1 MSRFPHKTLIFC
13 LYIASLADN
22 ERGVKTMTQDLTAPA
37 WTAGR
42 NLRNTVQLAT
52 QGLLIALALGAVIA
66 TALSAFGVIPWL
78 SLNLISA
85 SGESLHVGIWIQSLG
100 AALLVGL
107 CAFLPGVHHIQRLER
122 SHRDFKLSMDD
133 VAKAYKMSHAA
144 DRNGAF
150 ALSSEFE
157 DMRDRLD
164 VMRRHPELGHL
175 EPEILELAAQMSH
188 MTRDLALVYSESKV
202 ARAKDFLRQRQEE
215 LDTFNE
221 NLSLALTVTQ
231 DLQRWQNDVEASELE
246 ANRQMDRLEKD
257 LKEILPQLGYEMDED
272 RIDEVDLDEAKSN
285 DGKVVPLSSGSAAKA
300 STAALNGPDM
310 QGNGHERPN

>member
-1 MSRFPHKTLIFC
+1 M
-13 LYIASLADN
+13 
-22 ERGVKTMTQDLTAPA
+22 MTQEQTAPT

-42 NLRNTVQLAT
+42 NIRNMVQLAT
-52 QGLLIALALGAVIA
+52 QGLLIALAAAACIA
-66 TALSAFGVIPWL
+66 TLLSLVGVMPWM
-78 SLNLISA
+78 SLNLVTD
-85 SGESLHVGIWIQSLG
+85 SGDSIHVGVWVQSLG
-100 AALLVGL
+100 TAVLLGL

-133 VAKAYKMSHAA
+133 VAKAYQISHAA

-150 ALSSEFE
+150 ALSTEFE

-164 VMRRHPELGHL
+164 NMRRHPDLGHL

-188 MTRDLALVYSESKV
+188 MTRDLALVYSETKV
-202 ARAKDFLRQRQEE
+202 ARAKEFLRHRQQE

-272 RIDEVDLDEAKSN
+272 RAEAAELN
-285 DGKVVPLSSGSAAKA
+285 DGKVVALSSGGAAKA
-300 STAALNGPDM
+300 SKSTLNETEISP
-310 QGNGHERPN
+310 QGLERPN

>member
-1 MSRFPHKTLIFC
+1 M
-13 LYIASLADN
+13 
-22 ERGVKTMTQDLTAPA
+22 MTQEQTAPT

-42 NLRNTVQLAT
+42 NIRNMVQLAT
-52 QGLLIALALGAVIA
+52 QGLLIALAAAACIA
-66 TALSAFGVIPWL
+66 TLLSLVGVMPWM
-78 SLNLISA
+78 SLNLVAA
-85 SGESLHVGIWIQSLG
+85 SGDSIHVGVWVQSLG
-100 AALLVGL
+100 TAVLLGL

-133 VAKAYKMSHAA
+133 VAKAYQISHAA

-150 ALSSEFE
+150 ALSTEFE

-164 VMRRHPELGHL
+164 NMRRHPDLGHL

-188 MTRDLALVYSESKV
+188 MTRDLALVYSETKV
-202 ARAKDFLRQRQEE
+202 TRAKEFLRHRQQE

-272 RIDEVDLDEAKSN
+272 RAEAAELN
-285 DGKVVPLSSGSAAKA
+285 DGKVVALSSGGSAKA
-300 STAALNGPDM
+300 SKSTLNETEISP
-310 QGNGHERPN
+310 QGLERPN

>member
-1 MSRFPHKTLIFC
+1 M
-13 LYIASLADN
+13 
-22 ERGVKTMTQDLTAPA
+22 MTQEQTAPT

-42 NLRNTVQLAT
+42 NIRNMVQLAT
-52 QGLLIALALGAVIA
+52 QGLLIALAAAACIA
-66 TALSAFGVIPWL
+66 TLLSLVGVMPWM
-78 SLNLISA
+78 SLNLVTD
-85 SGESLHVGIWIQSLG
+85 SGDSIHVGVWVQSLG
-100 AALLVGL
+100 TAVLLGL

-133 VAKAYKMSHAA
+133 VAKAYQISHAA

-150 ALSSEFE
+150 ALSTEFE

-164 VMRRHPELGHL
+164 NMRRHPDLGHL

-188 MTRDLALVYSESKV
+188 MTRDLALVYSETKV
-202 ARAKDFLRQRQEE
+202 TRAKEFLRHRQQE

-231 DLQRWQNDVEASELE
+231 DLQRWQKDVEASELE

-272 RIDEVDLDEAKSN
+272 RAEAAELN
-285 DGKVVPLSSGSAAKA
+285 DGKVVALSSGGAAKA
-300 STAALNGPDM
+300 SKSTLNETEISP
-310 QGNGHERPN
+310 QGLERPN

>member
-1 MSRFPHKTLIFC
+1 MMI
-13 LYIASLADN
+13 
-22 ERGVKTMTQDLTAPA
+22 QDQTAPA

-42 NLRNTVQLAT
+42 NLRNIVQLAT
-52 QGLLIALALGAVIA
+52 QGLLIALALTATIA
-66 TALSAFGVIPWL
+66 TVLSFLGVIPWL

-85 SGESLHVGIWIQSLG
+85 SDESLAIGIWVQSLG
-100 AALLVGL
+100 TALLIGL

-133 VAKAYKMSHAA
+133 VARAYQISHAE
-144 DRNGAF
+144 DRSGVF

-164 VMRRHPELGHL
+164 RMRKHPDLGHL

-188 MTRDLALVYSESKV
+188 MTRDLALVYSEPKV
-202 ARAKDFLRQRQEE
+202 ARAKEFLRHRQEE
-215 LDTFNE
+215 LDRFNE

-231 DLQRWQNDVEASELE
+231 ELQRWQNDVEASELE

-272 RIDEVDLDEAKSN
+272 RRDDSDLVEAKVD
-285 DGKVVPLSSGSAAKA
+285 DGKVVPLSSGSAAKSLTEA
-300 STAALNGPDM
+300 DR
-310 QGNGHERPN
+310 QGSGFERPN

>member
-1 MSRFPHKTLIFC
+1 M
-13 LYIASLADN
+13 
-22 ERGVKTMTQDLTAPA
+22 MTQEQTAPT

-42 NLRNTVQLAT
+42 NIRNMVQLAT
-52 QGLLIALALGAVIA
+52 QGLLIALAAAACIA
-66 TALSAFGVIPWL
+66 TLLSLVGVMPWM
-78 SLNLISA
+78 SLNLVTD
-85 SGESLHVGIWIQSLG
+85 SGDSIHVGVWVQSLG
-100 AALLVGL
+100 TAVLLGL

-133 VAKAYKMSHAA
+133 VAKAYQISHAA

-150 ALSSEFE
+150 ALSTEFE

-164 VMRRHPELGHL
+164 NMRRHPDLGHL

-188 MTRDLALVYSESKV
+188 MTRDLALVYSETKV
-202 ARAKDFLRQRQEE
+202 TRAKEFLRHRQQE

-272 RIDEVDLDEAKSN
+272 RAEAAELN
-285 DGKVVPLSSGSAAKA
+285 DGKVVALSSGGAAKA
-300 STAALNGPDM
+300 SKSTLNETEISP
-310 QGNGHERPN
+310 QGLERPN